1 MKEGRICLR
10 ELILI
15 ISLLLLAACSKFP
28 QLPPLGADATI
39 IAFGDSLTYG
49 TGAAETESYPAILA
63 RLTGRKVVNAGVP
76 GEVSAGG
83 AQRLPEMLEREH
95 PALLILCHG
104 GNDLLGRQDQ
114 RLLAENMRVMLRMA
128 REQGIPVLLIAVPTP
143 DFTLKPPVLYED
155 LANEFN
161 IPIETKAL
169 PHILGKRT
177 LKSDHIHPNAAG
189 YRQLAEALF
198 KLLKKSGA
206 LAS

>member
-15 ISLLLLAACSKFP
+15 VSLLLLAACSKFP

-63 RLTGRKVVNAGVP
+63 RLTGRKVFNAGVP

-83 AQRLPEMLEREH
+83 VLRLPEVLERER

-128 REQGIPVLLIAVPTP
+128 REQGVPVILIAVPTP
-143 DFTLKPPVLYED
+143 DLSLKPPVLYED
-155 LANEFN
+155 LSSEFN
-161 IPIETKAL
+161 IPLETKAL
-169 PHILGKRT
+169 PHILSKRN
-177 LKSDHIHPNAAG
+177 LKSDYIHPNANG